1 MVVVFSPEFSPPSGS
16 GFLSSSVVVPSV
28 VDPPHRPSSQSSY
41 SMEPLEQEM
50 SSCPQPSQREEGA
63 TMPSSKRQSRSRLL
77 SQFSEHSLHAPQLPQ
92 VAVEFHPE
100 VELQGAA
107 PPAAAILSS
116 IQVRTLASSE

>member
-1 MVVVFSPEFSPPSGS
+1 
-16 GFLSSSVVVPSV
+16 
-28 VDPPHRPSSQSSY
+28 
-41 SMEPLEQEM
+41 MEPLEQEM
-50 SSCPQPSQREEGA
+50 SPCPQPSQREEGA

-116 IQVRTLASSE
+116 IHGSHLSKFRVDRVLPSIPSTAQS